1 MTTDRLSGTVL
12 ALFAVVVIWESRVLP
27 LGTFRQPGPA
37 FVPILL
43 ALLLLTFGI
52 FVVITGGRAPLF
64 SSVPWTEWRYAV
76 AILTVSVFSVF
87 AIERFGYRFIVLLV
101 LGFLVKVV
109 EKQGWVLSL
118 VFALSLSL
126 GSFFLFYIILRV
138 PLPEGPLGFCK
149 TIRASDTMTETLHNP
164 YVGFPV
170 VLAPNVRLYA

>member
-12 ALFAVVVIWESRVLP
+12 TLFAVVVIWESRVLP

-43 ALLLLTFGI
+43 ALLLLTFGV

-64 SSVPWTEWRYAV
+64 SSISWTEWRHAV
-76 AILTVSVFSVF
+76 AILTASVFSVF
-87 AIERFGYRFIVLLV
+87 AIERLGYRLTVLLV

-118 VFALSLSL
+118 AFALSLSL
-126 GSFFLFYIILRV
+126 GSFFLFYTILRV
-138 PLPEGPLGFCK
+138 PLPEGPLGF
-149 TIRASDTMTETLHNP
+149 
-164 YVGFPV
+164 
-170 VLAPNVRLYA
+170 

>member
-52 FVVITGGRAPLF
+52 FVVLTGSRAPLF
-64 SSVPWTEWRYAV
+64 SSIRWMEWRHAV
-76 AILTVSVFSVF
+76 AILIASIFSVF
-87 AIERFGYRFIVLLV
+87 AIERLGYRLTVLLV
-101 LGFLVKVV
+101 LGFLVRVV

-118 VFALSLSL
+118 AFALSLSL
-126 GSFFLFYIILRV
+126 GSFFLFYTILRV
-138 PLPEGPLGFCK
+138 PLPEGPLGF
-149 TIRASDTMTETLHNP
+149 
-164 YVGFPV
+164 
-170 VLAPNVRLYA
+170 